1 MVNTIDWLNDEP
13 RLTREHNGAKY
24 IPIIVVKEDLNTLC
38 STDGDWSTSDLKA
51 REYQENGFSFTSGSL
66 VLYVNYNGKR
76 RFFVG
81 SATIH
86 LMGNNNPHYE
96 ATLQSECIKNAA
108 KNLGRRF
115 GMYLNEE
122 GKEDIFNDYEGAKTQ
137 VISKLIAG
145 DLEKKQLAKALKENN
160 YPLISKLNATYEF
173 DRDTN

>member
-1 MVNTIDWLNDEP
+1 MVNTNEWLNKEP

-24 IPIIVVKEDLNTLC
+24 IPIIVVKEDLNQLC
-38 STDGDWSTSDLKA
+38 ATDGDWSTSDLKA
-51 REYQENGFSFTSGSL
+51 NVYEANGYSFMSGSL

-81 SATIH
+81 SATIQ
-86 LMGNNNPHYE
+86 LTSNNNLHYE

-122 GKEDIFNDYEGAKTQ
+122 GKEDIFNDYEAART
-137 VISKLIAG
+137 IITKLPAG
-145 DLEKKQLAKALKENN
+145 DLEKKQLAKALKDNDTK
-160 YPLISKLNATYEF
+160 LATKLNATYEF